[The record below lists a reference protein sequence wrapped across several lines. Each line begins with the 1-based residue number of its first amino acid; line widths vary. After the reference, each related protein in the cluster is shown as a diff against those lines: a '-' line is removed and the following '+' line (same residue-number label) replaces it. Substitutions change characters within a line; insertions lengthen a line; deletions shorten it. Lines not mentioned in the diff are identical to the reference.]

1 MRGYL
6 AALPLALLMLPAA
19 AAAQAAPPLDPAAIT
34 LARLL
39 MTGEETTQDDD
50 VVARIRTRI
59 QNDLLSEPGAC
70 NPSTPGCIGE
80 ARAAAQQ
87 FAPVFMRAELARRE
101 RINAYLLADTLTP
114 DEMARFAQYLGGAD
128 GQKLLAA
135 MIRLRQPDG
144 NDRRRRELERTI
156 EASAVPGAMAQARA
170 LFRQRT
176 RNMPARAPR

>member
-6 AALPLALLMLPAA
+6 AILPLALLALPAA
-19 AAAQAAPPLDPAAIT
+19 AVAQAAPPPPAAIA

-39 MTGEETTQDDD
+39 MTGEETVQDDD

-101 RINAYLLADTLTP
+101 QINAYLLADTLTS
-114 DEMARFAQYLGGAD
+114 DEMTRFAQYLGAAD

-144 NDRRRRELERTI
+144 NDRRRRELERTLM
-156 EASAVPGAMAQARA
+156 ASSVPGAMAQARA

-176 RNMPARAPR
+176 RNMPAAAPR

>member
-1 MRGYL
+1 MRTYL

-19 AAAQAAPPLDPAAIT
+19 AAAQAAPPPAAFT

-39 MTGEETTQDDD
+39 MTGEETVQDDD
-50 VVARIRTRI
+50 AVARIRTRI

-101 RINAYLLADTLTP
+101 RINAFLLADTLTP
-114 DEMARFAQYLGGAD
+114 EEMTRLAQYLGGAD

-135 MIRLRQPDG
+135 MIRLRQPDR
-144 NDRRRRELERTI
+144 NDRRRRELERNI